1 MKKSILILAAT
12 FLIGATLTSCKKE
25 KAIEP
30 VVDNVVAPTIT
41 TDTLG
46 VKVFFSDN
54 INFAAADYTVT
65 VVDVTDGD
73 NSTVFVDSVVLNGV
87 VAPSTNAY
95 SGNVIK
101 LPRTA
106 GVDRVYKV
114 YLGGR
119 KLQGFVSPPSTQT
132 ITVISGNV
140 KNVDDA
146 TNNTST
152 PTYIGQRYT
161 WGYGEIIVKAS
172 GVLESQPH
180 PSSAFSEFDPV
191 GTYVVF

>member
-1 MKKSILILAAT
+1 MKKSILILATA
-12 FLIGATLTSCKKE
+12 FLIGASLTSCKKE

-30 VVDNVVAPTIT
+30 VLDNVATQTLT

-54 INFAAADYTVT
+54 INFTASDFTVT

-87 VAPSTNAY
+87 IAPSTNVY

-132 ITVISGNV
+132 ITVTSGNV
-140 KNVDDA
+140 KNVDDL

-152 PTYIGQRYT
+152 PTYNGQRYI

-180 PSSAFSEFDPV
+180 PNSAFSEFDPL
-191 GTYVVF
+191 GTYLVF